1 MNKEYTVDQVVS
13 YIKRMITSDYML
25 SNISVKGT
33 VSDVSYPASGN
44 VFFTLE
50 NDDKSAVIACTM
62 FRSSRAGGLKF
73 KLEAGQSVVVSGRI
87 SIYEK
92 KGNYQLIA
100 NEVNLAGLG
109 DFYVRFEQIKK
120 ELAAKG
126 LFDEA
131 HKKPIPKYALRIGVV
146 TSRTGAV
153 IQDIKNVTA
162 RRNPYVR
169 LYLYPSLVEGDGAA
183 STIVKGI
190 NALDRLGLDVIII
203 GRGGGSI
210 NDLWAFNDEELAYTI
225 YNADTP
231 IISGTGH
238 EVDYTIAD
246 YVADLRAPTPSA
258 AAELAVFRWE
268 DYLYELSH
276 MEEVLNQRLTRRV
289 KDYRAE
295 LDRAHLRLNKLSPMA
310 KVAERKHL
318 LQDMKKDIEILIND
332 KVKLYKE
339 QVADSKKSLDV
350 NIKQLYDKRYNQVSI
365 TEARLKGLS
374 PLDKLIN
381 GFGYVSVDDK
391 PVKDITKLNK
401 GDRVTLTMSGGSRD
415 LEVVD

>member
-1 MNKEYTVDQVVS
+1 MNKEFTVDQVVS

-62 FRSSRAGGLKF
+62 FRGQRASGLKF
-73 KLEAGQSVVVSGRI
+73 KLEAGQSIVVTGRV

-92 KGNYQLIA
+92 KGNYQLVA
-100 NEVNLAGLG
+100 NSVRLAGLG

-153 IQDIKNVTA
+153 IQDIKNVTK

-183 STIVKGI
+183 ATIIRGI
-190 NALDRLGLDVIII
+190 KALDRLGLDAIII

-225 YNADTP
+225 YNAKTP
-231 IISGTGH
+231 VISGTGH

-258 AAELAVFRWE
+258 AAELCVFKWE
-268 DYLYELSH
+268 DYLLELGH
-276 MEEVLNQRLTRRV
+276 KEEQLQAIMKRRI
-289 KDYRAE
+289 KAERAG
-295 LDRAHLRLNKLSPMA
+295 LDRLNLRLNRLSPMA
-310 KVAERKHL
+310 RVAERKHL
-318 LQDMKKDIEILIND
+318 LTNMNKDITRLIND
-332 KVKLYKE
+332 KLKSYKE
-339 QVADSKKSLDV
+339 QVAASRHEIDV
-350 NIKQLYDKRYNQVSI
+350 DIRRLYDARYNKTAVL
-365 TEARLKGLS
+365 EARLKGLS
-374 PLDKLIN
+374 PLDKLVN
-381 GFGYVSVDDK
+381 GFGYVSKDDK
-391 PVKDITKLNK
+391 PVTDITSLGK
-401 GDRVTLTMSGGSRD
+401 GDRVTLTMSGGTRN
-415 LEVVD
+415 LEVID